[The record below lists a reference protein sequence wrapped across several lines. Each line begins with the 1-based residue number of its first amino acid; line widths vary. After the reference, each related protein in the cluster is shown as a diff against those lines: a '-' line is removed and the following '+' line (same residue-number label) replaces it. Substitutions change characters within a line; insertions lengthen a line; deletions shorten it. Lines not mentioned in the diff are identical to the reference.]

1 MPGDVSRAGM
11 ANRRNEGCLRG
22 RGAMCSEGEAR
33 RRSEGQ
39 ARRRN
44 EGCLRGR
51 GAMLNVRAREVL
63 CIARAYQ
70 IIDVGCPVF

>member
-1 MPGDVSRAGM
+1 MQGDVPRAGM
-11 ANRRNEGCLRG
+11 ANRRNE
-22 RGAMCSEGEAR
+22 AMSAWAR
-33 RRSEGQ
+33 RCSEGQ

-44 EGCLRGR
+44 EECSRGR

-70 IIDVGCPVF
+70 IMDVGCPVF